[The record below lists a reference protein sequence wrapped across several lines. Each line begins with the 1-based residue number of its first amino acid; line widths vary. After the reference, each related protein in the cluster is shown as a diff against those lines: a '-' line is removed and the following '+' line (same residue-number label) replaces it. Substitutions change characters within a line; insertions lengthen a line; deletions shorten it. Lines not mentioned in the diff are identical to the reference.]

1 MHRFKHSTS
10 LAKVGQF
17 WRVSPTLASTVKYT
31 KAFLGVHYSPTFKA
45 AQSFVFTASEML
57 IQVWLDNFPV
67 TFLHVNLHTRVCFLR
82 TQDIQPLSSYLNQS
96 LLIFPTSF
104 QPLSV
109 LIIQSKYTNGLSF
122 PPSVLILVSVVFFF
136 LLFFFPSGWNILPL
150 AFSMRSSISSV
161 RPLRK
166 RYCHTSCYF
175 LKQLPLILLTWI
187 TSPSLFPSQHS
198 TQSEMILCV
207 YYLLKIN
214 LFPSPTILP
223 LPLKY

>member
-82 TQDIQPLSSYLNQS
+82 TQDIQPLSSYLNKS

-136 LLFFFPSGWNILPL
+136 TFIFSLWLFPWGAQSHQLGLCANVTATPL
-150 AFSMRSSISSV
+150 VTFSSS
-161 RPLRK
+161 
-166 RYCHTSCYF
+166 
-175 LKQLPLILLTWI
+175 
-187 TSPSLFPSQHS
+187 SPSS
-198 TQSEMILCV
+198 C
-207 YYLLKIN
+207 
-214 LFPSPTILP
+214 
-223 LPLKY
+223 